1 MKALM
6 KVFRTLAGALPA
18 LAMMALGQ
26 QASAQNFSDWSP
38 PINLGPTINSNLF
51 DG

>member
-1 MKALM
+1 MKGLV
-6 KVFRTLAGALPA
+6 KGFPTLAGALSV